1 VSPTRANVSLPAGSA
16 DVTLTVT
23 ISPDVR
29 AGSTTVRAGGRNLTA
44 ELPPLIP
51 GSTRVL
57 RIPLARRRT
66 AVTLRAEGSGA
77 GRRRP
82 PVDLDRFTVKIR

>member
-1 VSPTRANVSLPAGSA
+1 MSRS
-16 DVTLTVT
+16 TVV

-29 AGSTTVRAGGRNLTA
+29 AGSVTVRAGRRDLTA
-44 ELPPLIP
+44 QLAPSIP

-66 AVTLRAEGSGA
+66 VVTLRAEGSGSQRA
-77 GRRRP
+77 RRR
-82 PVDLDRFTVKIR
+82 VDLDRFTVKRR